1 MKRFTLA
8 ATLILATSAAFAQAP
23 AAPAPAPDI
32 AKPKCEPKPEFPGR
46 LAMQSESRR
55 KLFQREFNAY
65 KDCMTNYVNERN
77 AYGKASIDAANAA
90 IAEYNDVAAKVNEA
104 QKAASE

>member
-1 MKRFTLA
+1 MKRFVLA
-8 ATLILATSAAFAQAP
+8 ASVLLATSAAFAQAP
-23 AAPAPAPDI
+23 AAVPTPDVP
-32 AKPKCEPKPEFPGR
+32 KPKCEPKPEFPGR
-46 LAMQSESRR
+46 LAMQSDSRR